1 MAPLRAAIS
10 WSAGKD
16 ACLALLM
23 ARAAG
28 LVVERFVTLC
38 EPDGSSKS
46 HALPPALIAAQVAAL
61 GGTWQPV
68 LVPAGG
74 YAAAFDATLDALAGE
89 GIRAI
94 VFGDIDLQAHRDW
107 LEPACERAGL
117 RAVFPL
123 WGRTRDGIASEVIA
137 RGIRAR
143 IVCVDLSLL
152 DAGFCGAAYDADL
165 IARLPPGV
173 CPAGEDG
180 EFHTVVLQAP
190 GMARPL
196 QVVDLPQRRVQM
208 LPPWRPTTLLFQPLA
223 LAGAP

>member
-1 MAPLRAAIS
+1 MAPGRAAVS

-16 ACLALLM
+16 ACLALLLV
-23 ARAAG
+23 RAAG
-28 LVVERFVTLC
+28 LQVDRFVTLC

-46 HALPPALIAAQVAAL
+46 HALPPALIAAQVKAL

-68 LVPAGG
+68 LVPPDG
-74 YAAAFDATLDALAGE
+74 YADAFDAALAGLQAE
-89 GIRAI
+89 GYQAM

-107 LEPACERAGL
+107 LEPACAGAGL

-123 WGRTRDGIASEVIA
+123 WGRTRTGIAAEVIA

-143 IVCVDLSLL
+143 LVCVDLSLL
-152 DAGFCGAAYDADL
+152 DASFCGAAYDAAL
-165 IARLPPGV
+165 LARLPPGV

-180 EFHTVVLQAP
+180 EFHTVVLHAP

-196 QVVDLPQRRVQM
+196 QVVDQPQRRVQL
-208 LPPWRPTTLLFQPLA
+208 LPPWRPTTLLFQPLT
-223 LAGAP
+223 LAETP